1 MNEFFLLPQ
10 QTQADLR
17 CRKSK
22 KLTHSERDFMINQG
36 HVEPIVEKNIFSS
49 SVSIDCSTDFLPPK
63 TKRENFFNL
72 QYSFYKLL
80 ATILSISFIC
90 TLTLMYFFFLCEKNI
105 V

>member
-1 MNEFFLLPQ
+1 MNEFFLQPQ

-17 CRKSK
+17 CRKGK

-49 SVSIDCSTDFLPPK
+49 SVLIDCSTNFLPLK

-80 ATILSISFIC
+80 ATVLSIYFIC
-90 TLTLMYFFFLCEKNI
+90 TLALMYFFFYAKKT
-105 V
+105 